1 MKNEL
6 KIFTKLSITMF
17 GIFFTWGSWYAT
29 IGFFML
35 EKGMGEYIGWAYS
48 STPLAAI
55 VTPCFMGAFADRFMN
70 AEKLQALLLV
80 VGGVFMAIVP
90 QFASVD
96 SATLFLTFIF
106 LHALCFMPTLGLSN
120 TICLTHLN
128 DPEKSYPRVRVFATL
143 GWILAGLFMSAFLMA
158 DTSVIQFYIAAVS
171 SILTGIFS
179 FLLPHTIP
187 TSENKKVAIG
197 DLLGIKVFPY
207 FKNFKFTIFM
217 LASFLVCIG
226 MMPYWA
232 NGATFLGH
240 AGIDHPGAF
249 LTLGQITELFVL
261 SLILPFFIKK
271 FGIKW
276 TMIIGISSW
285 ILRYLVF
292 SGAAGILSESSQFS
306 LQIGAMLTVGVVLHG
321 FAYDF
326 VFISGYLYID
336 KIVKSEVRAQAQ
348 ALLTVFTQG
357 IGFLLSAQIFSG
369 IIYNQVVGSSPTHQN
384 FQTFWLLPVILLTIV
399 LFLFVFLFKDKT
411 IRSEDDKLLSE
422 VSG

>member
-6 KIFTKLSITMF
+6 KTFSKLSITMF
-17 GIFFTWGSWYAT
+17 GIFFTWGAWYAT
-29 IGFFML
+29 VGFFML

-55 VTPCFMGAFADRFMN
+55 VTPCFMGAFADRYFN
-70 AEKLQALLLV
+70 AEKVQALLLI
-80 VGGVFMAIVP
+80 VGGAFMAIVP
-90 QFASVD
+90 QFASPD
-96 SATLFLTFIF
+96 SAVLFLTFIF

-120 TICLTHLN
+120 TICLTHLS
-128 DPEKSYPRVRVFATL
+128 DSEKSYPRVRVFATL
-143 GWILAGLFMSAFLMA
+143 GWILAGLFVSALLIA
-158 DTSVIQFYIAAVS
+158 DTSDIQFYIAAAS

-179 FLLPHTIP
+179 LFLPPTKP
-187 TSENKKVAIG
+187 TSKNKKVSIG
-197 DLLGIKVFPY
+197 DVLVIKVFPY
-207 FKNFKFTIFM
+207 FKEFKFAIFM

-232 NGATFLGH
+232 NGATFLGK
-240 AGIDHPGAF
+240 AGIEHPGAF
-249 LTLGQITELFVL
+249 LTIGQITELFVL

-276 TMIIGISSW
+276 TMIIGIGSW

-292 SGAAGILSESSQFS
+292 SWAAGMHSESTELNF
-306 LQIGAMLTVGVVLHG
+306 QIGAMLTMGVVLHG

-336 KIVKSEVRAQAQ
+336 KKVKSEVRAQAQ

-357 IGFLLSAQIFSG
+357 LGFLLSAQIFSG
-369 IIYNQVVGSSPTHQN
+369 IIYNKIVGSSPTLQN
-384 FQTFWLLPVILLTIV
+384 FQKFWLSPVILLTVV
-399 LFLFVFLFKDKT
+399 LILFIFLFKETKKNKEEKPG
-411 IRSEDDKLLSE
+411 S
-422 VSG
+422 